1 MKRLKGEKVKSE
13 GQKAKGKKSLF
24 PPSIAFKTF
33 ALFFSGLALL
43 ALFALQPL
51 WAAGLR
57 TLYPLET
64 KVLHET
70 PLLQLVLVHL
80 ALLMTSSLIS
90 GLLGVGLGALVTRGA
105 WREFLPLVLA
115 LSSLVQVFP
124 PVAVLA
130 LAYPALGFG
139 FAPTILALALYG
151 LLPIISGTIAGLE
164 NVESGVLEAATG
176 LGMSEAQLF
185 WRVALPL
192 ALPSVLGGVR
202 TSVVINVGTAAIG
215 AAIGAGGLGLPIFAG
230 LESQNFALVLQGAVP
245 VMLLALWLDA
255 ALNFE

>member
-1 MKRLKGEKVKSE
+1 MKGERQTAN
-13 GQKAKGKKSLF
+13 GKGFLFFLF
-24 PPSIAFKTF
+24 PLSSSFKM
-33 ALFFSGLALL
+33 AGLFFSGLALL
-43 ALFALQPL
+43 ALFALQPF
-51 WAAGLR
+51 WETVLR
-57 TLYPLET
+57 GLYPLET
-64 KVLHET
+64 KVVHET
-70 PLLQLVLVHL
+70 PLLQLVWVHL
-80 ALLMTSSLIS
+80 ALLLASSALS
-90 GLLGVGLGALVTRGA
+90 VLFGVGLGALVTRGA

-115 LSSLVQVFP
+115 LSSLAQVFP

-130 LAYPALGFG
+130 LSYPVLGFG
-139 FAPTILALALYG
+139 FAPTVLALSLYG

-164 NVESGVLEAATG
+164 NVDNTVLEAATG
-176 LGMSEAQLF
+176 LGMEEGQLF